1 MLGNS
6 SKLTQESG
14 SSPIYASPY
23 FPLAFLVV
31 VKLALHLFLNG
42 TGGYGLFRDEL
53 YYLACADHLAWGYVD
68 HPPLSVFLLAAV
80 RWVIGDSLF
89 AIRLL
94 PAFAGAALVLVTGLL
109 ARQLGGGR
117 WAIFLAGLASLVAG
131 ANLALASFWSMN
143 IFDLLLTAI
152 AVLLLARLLASG
164 ERKYWVWLGI
174 VLGLGLLNKVG
185 VLWIGLGLAVSL
197 ICSRQRHW
205 FAGPWPWVSGLLAG
219 GLFLPYVLWN
229 ASHDWAHLEF
239 IGEATTGKYSGL
251 SAWTFLQGLVL
262 GENPATLVIWMVG
275 LGWLLL
281 SREAQRYRPL
291 GILWL
296 TAFGVLLANGHS
308 KAGYLA
314 PAFVIVFAAGGVAWE
329 GIARRSRPRF
339 QRILI
344 PTLTV
349 LVASGAILAP
359 FAVPLLPVETFIRY
373 AAALGIEPGT
383 DEGHELAEL
392 PQFYAD
398 MFGWEE
404 KAAAVAEVFRAL
416 PEEERQMAGFFTSN
430 YGRAGAIDYWSETY
444 GLPKARSTHNNYWLW
459 GPGDLSP
466 EVVVVL
472 GGEREDL
479 ERRFESVE
487 LAGTASCD
495 YCIPYEDDLPIY
507 VCRHLRLEVEE
518 LWAVAKHYD

>member
-6 SKLTQESG
+6 SRLSQKSDSL
-14 SSPIYASPY
+14 PFYASLY
-23 FPLAFLVV
+23 FPLALLVV
-31 VKLALHLFLNG
+31 FKLALHLFLNAH
-42 TGGYGLFRDEL
+42 GGYGLFRDEL

-68 HPPLSVFLLAAV
+68 HPPLSVFLLAMV
-80 RWVIGDSLF
+80 RFLIGDALF

-94 PAFAGAALVLVTGLL
+94 PALAGAALVLVTGVL
-109 ARQLGGGR
+109 ARQLGAGR
-117 WAIFLAGLASLVAG
+117 WGIFLAGLASLVAG
-131 ANLALASFWSMN
+131 ANLALSSFWSMN

-152 AVLLLARLLASG
+152 AALLLARLLESG
-164 ERKYWVWLGI
+164 KRRYWIWLGL

-185 VLWIGLGLAVSL
+185 VLWIGLGLVVGL
-197 ICSRQRHW
+197 LCTRQRQW
-205 FAGPWPWVSGLLAG
+205 FAGPWPWLAGALAG

-229 ASHDWAHLEF
+229 ATHDWAHLEF
-239 IGEATTGKYSGL
+239 IDQATSGKYAGL
-251 SAWTFLQGLVL
+251 SAWTFLQDLVL
-262 GENPATLVIWMVG
+262 GENPATLVIWLVG

-281 SREAQRYRPL
+281 SREAQLYRPL

-296 TAFGVLLANGHS
+296 TAFGVLLVNGHS

-314 PAFVIVFAAGGVAWE
+314 PAFVIVFAAGGAAWE
-329 GIARRSRPRF
+329 SLARRCRPVLRK
-339 QRILI
+339 LLV

-349 LVASGAILAP
+349 ALGSGAVLAP
-359 FAVPLLPVETFIRY
+359 FAVPLLPVETFIHY
-373 AAALGIEPGT
+373 SAALGVEPGT

-416 PEEERQMAGFFTSN
+416 PEEDRKVAGFFTTN
-430 YGRAGAIDYWSETY
+430 YGRAGAIDYWAETY
-444 GLPKARSTHNNYWLW
+444 DLPKARSNHNNYWLW

-466 EVVVVL
+466 EVVVIL
-472 GGEREDL
+472 GGDREDL

-487 LAGTASCD
+487 LAGRASCD

-507 VCRHLRLEVEE
+507 VCRRLRLEVEE